1 MHSGNCGIRRS
12 HSGFGYLMLLFAMGA
27 IGLMLA
33 GAGQVWHT
41 SVQRDKEADLLFVG
55 NEYRQAIASYYESS
69 NTIQSSNGT
78 AGAGAAAGQYP
89 RSLQDLL
96 EDRRFLVTKRHLR
109 KLYHDPMTNDP
120 EWGLV
125 RAGDR
130 ITGVYSRSQAAPLR
144 KNHTGIN
151 ESFNGAERY
160 GDWVFSATSAA
171 P

>member
-1 MHSGNCGIRRS
+1 MV
-12 HSGFGYLMLLFAMGA
+12 LFALSA

-55 NEYRQAIASYYESS
+55 NEYRQAIASYYDSS
-69 NTIQSSNGT
+69 NDSSNGT
-78 AGAGAAAGQYP
+78 AGTGTSAARQYP

-109 KLYHDPMTNDP
+109 KLYHDPMTNNLD
-120 EWGLV
+120 WGLV
-125 RAGDR
+125 RSGDR

-144 KNHTGIN
+144 KNHAGKN
-151 ESFNGAERY
+151 ENFNGAERY
-160 GDWVFSATSAA
+160 SDWVFSANTAA

>member
-1 MHSGNCGIRRS
+1 MRSGKSGSRPKQ
-12 HSGFGYLMLLFAMGA
+12 SGFGYLMVLFALSA

-41 SVQRDKEADLLFVG
+41 NVQRDKEADLLFVG
-55 NEYRQAIASYYESS
+55 NEYRRAIASYYES
-69 NTIQSSNGT
+69 NNATQSSDGT
-78 AGAGAAAGQYP
+78 AGAGAVAGQYP

-109 KLYHDPMTNDP
+109 KLYHDPMSNDL

-125 RAGDR
+125 RSGDR

-151 ESFNGAERY
+151 ESFSGAERY
-160 GDWVFSATSAA
+160 SDWVFSATAAA